1 MQPLAFAVGATAS
14 ESAAAQAAAIIHFM
28 FDLRS

>member
-14 ESAAAQAAAIIHFM
+14 ESAAAQAAIIRFM
-28 FDLRS
+28 FDLRP